1 MAMAFQKMLK
11 QFSLT
16 EKIHVVNAD
25 NASAIDKQ
33 TNLLSWTTRSN
44 KTTMSSVSTT
54 GCNSVRR
61 PSLCHSTQPS
71 IRTQDDEMPEEGN
84 EDDIWH
90 SEDEDN
96 GIDELNELSE
106 SEQAGYWRVLL

>member
-1 MAMAFQKMLK
+1 
-11 QFSLT
+11 
-16 EKIHVVNAD
+16 
-25 NASAIDKQ
+25 
-33 TNLLSWTTRSN
+33 
-44 KTTMSSVSTT
+44 MSGVSTT
-54 GCNSVRR
+54 QCNSLQR

-71 IRTQDDEMPEEGN
+71 IRRQDDEMPEEDN
-84 EDDIWH
+84 EEDDICG